1 MNGEFEPV
9 IGLEI
14 HVQLNTKTKLFC
26 SCPNTYGEE
35 PNTVVCPVCLGLPG
49 ALPVV
54 NEEAFRFAVRVA
66 HAFKATIH
74 PESEFY
80 RKNYFYPD
88 LPKGY
93 QITQYTR
100 SIATDGILEFD
111 IDGETRTVRIERMNI
126 EDEAAKSIHTE
137 DGSVL
142 LDFNRA
148 GIPLLEI
155 VTRPDMRSPREAR
168 MFLERLKQ
176 TLKYLGISNCDMEKG
191 ELRVDS
197 NISVRP
203 RGSQEFGT
211 KVELKNLNSF
221 KAVEDALTFEFN
233 RQVEALKKGQ
243 KIVQE
248 TRLWDENMRETRT
261 MRAKEE
267 AHDYMY
273 FPEPDLMPV
282 LIDKKFIDEALKDLP
297 ELPWEKEQRFEKT
310 YGLKK
315 SQILVLT
322 SEKDVADYFEEL
334 VEKLQKI
341 TQKGK
346 DAIKLAANWMSTE
359 ILRHLHENGIGI
371 KDFKFKP
378 GDIASLLS
386 LVLKEEITLNIAKD
400 VFRKMQDSG
409 LSAEEIVE
417 KEGLRQVKD
426 ESFLESVVDE
436 VLAENPEIVEKY
448 RKGKTGVI
456 GFLIGQIMKKT
467 RGKANAGV
475 VKNLLEKKL
484 SS

>member
-1 MNGEFEPV
+1 MNGEFETV

-54 NEEAFRFAVRVA
+54 NEEAFRLAVKVA
-66 HAFKATIH
+66 HAFNAKIH

-100 SIATDGILEFD
+100 SIATEGVVEFD
-111 IDGETRTVRIERMNI
+111 VDGETRSVRIERMNI

-137 DGSVL
+137 DGNVL

-155 VTRPDMRSPREAR
+155 VTRPDMRSPKEAR

-176 TLKYLGISNCDMEKG
+176 TLRYLGISNCDMEKG

-203 RGSQEFGT
+203 KGQESLGT

-221 KAVEDALTFEFN
+221 KAVEDALTYEAK
-233 RQVEALKKGQ
+233 RQIEALKNGEQ
-243 KIVQE
+243 IVQE
-248 TRLWDENMRETRT
+248 TRLWDEGARETRT
-261 MRAKEE
+261 MRVKEE
-267 AHDYMY
+267 AHDYRY

-282 LIDKKFIDEALKDLP
+282 YIDQKFIDDALNDLP
-297 ELPWEKEQRFEKT
+297 ELPWEKEERFEKT

-322 SEKDVADYFEEL
+322 HEKDVADYFESL
-334 VEKLQKI
+334 VDKLQKMA
-341 TQKGK
+341 GK
-346 DAIKLAANWMSTE
+346 AGDAVKLAANWMSTE
-359 ILRHLHENGIGI
+359 ILRYLHETGKTI
-371 KDFKFKP
+371 KEFKFKP
-378 GDIASLLS
+378 SDIAELLS

-400 VFRKMQDSG
+400 VFRKMQETG
-409 LSAEEIVE
+409 ESASTIVE
-417 KEGLRQVKD
+417 KEGLKQVRD
-426 ESFLESVVDE
+426 EDFLESVVNE
-436 VLAENPEIVEKY
+436 VISENPDIVEKY
-448 RKGKTGVI
+448 KKGKTGVL
-456 GFLIGQIMKKT
+456 GFLIGQVMKKT
-467 RGKANAGV
+467 RGKANAGI
-475 VKNLLEKKL
+475 VKKLLEEKL
-484 SS
+484 S